1 MLKIRFAFTEDHADI
16 ALKLATKI
24 CAMFP
29 TFFDM
34 KGPTLNGDIFHIY
47 LNPRR
52 KNKR

>member
-34 KGPTLNGDIFHIY
+34 KGPSKDGDVYHVY
-47 LNPRR
+47 LNPR
-52 KNKR
+52 KKIKR